1 MPKTASIT
9 QTRAAV
15 AGEPELYDEI
25 TLDKG
30 RVIVRC
36 VNLPLSAV
44 KLDPAN
50 PRVANTVAVS
60 SFGSGDEQQR
70 RLADLLWADADV
82 RSLYQSVQ
90 ANHGLIERII
100 VRHDG
105 VIAEGNCRTVVYNK
119 LAANAPDDPNWQ
131 RIPARV
137 LPEDITE
144 RQVSILLGELHVGG
158 KNKWS
163 AFEKAGHI
171 HKMSTEFGLT
181 QEEIARLLKMS
192 KTAVNYHSRA
202 FAAMKDKY
210 LPKFPGTGAVHKFS
224 YFLELY
230 KQEELRDW
238 IKTDILALDDFVQWV
253 GTERIA
259 KGADVRELGEIVANK
274 DALAAMRTRGPD
286 AARAALESAQ
296 PELTSELFKLMIE
309 MTNALDG
316 ARLNDVQRIRKDNVG
331 SARKIVRDLQE
342 SLERFTDLCGDISGI
357 AP

>member
-1 MPKTASIT
+1 VPSTESIALT
-9 QTRAAV
+9 HPV
-15 AGEPELYDEI
+15 SAGEPELYDEI

-36 VNLPLSAV
+36 IDLPLSAV

-50 PRVANTVAVS
+50 PRVANTFAVGP
-60 SFGSGDEQQR
+60 FDSGDDQQR
-70 RLADLLWADADV
+70 HLADLLWADSDV
-82 RSLYQSVQ
+82 RSLYQSVL
-90 ANHGLIERII
+90 ANQGLIERII

-105 VIAEGNCRTVVYNK
+105 VVAEGNCRTVVYQK
-119 LAANAPDDPNWQ
+119 LAAAAPNDPNWK

-137 LPEDITE
+137 LPEDISE

-171 HKMSTEFGLT
+171 HKMSSEFGLT
-181 QEEIARLLKMS
+181 QEEIAKLLKMS

-210 LPKFPGTGAVHKFS
+210 LPRFPGTGAVHKFS

-230 KQEELRDW
+230 RQEELRDW
-238 IKTDILALDDFVQWV
+238 IKNDKLALDDFVQWV

-259 KGADVRELGEIVANK
+259 KGVDVRKLSEIVRNK
-274 DALAAMRTRGPD
+274 DALAAMRTGGSE
-286 AARAALESAQ
+286 AARAVLESAQ
-296 PELTSELFKLMIE
+296 PELTSELFKLMLE
-309 MTNALDG
+309 MTRALDG
-316 ARLNDVQRIRKDNVG
+316 ARLNDIQRVRKDNVG
-331 SARKIVRDLQE
+331 TARKIVRDLQD
-342 SLERFTDLCGDISGI
+342 SLERFTDLCGDI
-357 AP
+357 